1 MIIGKPFFE
10 YAKHYFDILADIRN
24 NDKYEGYFM
33 VDNEIIKTLNLSKY
47 KRGVG
52 NRICRLLLDTSILLY
67 VDRFCPEKP
76 SKADIEMLDQFVIF
90 AFAWAYSLRAQYYNV
105 GWLVAQNYIMGSSVK
120 EVVNSFNIY
129 KTITEADS
137 PITLLSVLSDNI
149 LPLPN
154 NMVVANTDGLDE
166 VDENNVHQ
174 NYLYFLR
181 FHKFWRDSN
190 VK

>member
-1 MIIGKPFFE
+1 M
-10 YAKHYFDILADIRN
+10 
-24 NDKYEGYFM
+24 
-33 VDNEIIKTLNLSKY
+33 
-47 KRGVG
+47 
-52 NRICRLLLDTSILLY
+52 
-67 VDRFCPEKP
+67 
-76 SKADIEMLDQFVIF
+76 
-90 AFAWAYSLRAQYYNV
+90 
-105 GWLVAQNYIMGSSVK
+105 K

-137 PITLLSVLSDNI
+137 PITLLSVLADNI

-181 FHKFWRDSN
+181 LHKFWRDSN